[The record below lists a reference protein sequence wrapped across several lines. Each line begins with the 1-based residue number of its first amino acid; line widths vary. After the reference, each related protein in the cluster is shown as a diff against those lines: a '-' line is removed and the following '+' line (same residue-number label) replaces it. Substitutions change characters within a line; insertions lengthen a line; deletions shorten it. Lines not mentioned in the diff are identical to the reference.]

1 MVIIF
6 ATDKQKYFIYE
17 FGNLVKNVIVLL
29 FCFKNILDNLR
40 KKLMFENIVLII
52 FIHFCSIL

>member
-17 FGNLVKNVIVLL
+17 FGNLVKNVKVLL
-29 FCFKNILDNLR
+29 FLPLILFQ
-40 KKLMFENIVLII
+40 K
-52 FIHFCSIL
+52 CSR